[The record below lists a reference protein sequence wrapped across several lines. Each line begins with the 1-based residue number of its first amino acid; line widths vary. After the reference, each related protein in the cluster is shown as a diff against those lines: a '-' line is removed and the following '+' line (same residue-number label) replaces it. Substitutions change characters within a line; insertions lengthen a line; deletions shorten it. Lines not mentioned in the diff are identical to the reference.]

1 MTFTRDL
8 ASVARFHAEPIGEK
22 RSRTPEGYL
31 VCHDVPLARTG
42 FQEYGGWEIEDP
54 AVTPADKYRVE
65 RLDEHVFSPE
75 SVASWHGKAVTNDHP
90 PALLTP
96 ETDALYRRGTMIN
109 PRRGEGVSNDLLLV
123 DMIVTCPQLMRDIEA
138 GKVEVSG
145 GYDCDYFEVT
155 PGHLQQRGII
165 GNHGAIVDQGRCGAR
180 CAIGDEDSHS
190 VPHRAKAHTRRRS
203 MDVLAT
209 LRRALKSGNTQTI
222 DKAAVQA
229 ILDAEEHGQP
239 EHHEGHQ
246 VHIHVGGVGEN
257 AAGREEGPP
266 AKEDPMD
273 AAPEWFKSH
282 HKSAMDRWG
291 KDDEYR
297 KGLDDWRGKVDSF
310 MKGEET
316 HHDTE
321 GAKQIEGEIAEEAP
335 PGTALNDA
343 RGARD
348 SALLADSF
356 QETCAGA
363 EVLAPGISLPT
374 LNRNAPPKSTFEA
387 ICGLRRRALDHAM
400 SSAETR
406 QAVLDCTGGRG
417 IDTKKAS
424 CRDVRTT
431 FRAVVAMRR
440 SVNAGGGRDTRVP
453 NFSNQAP
460 TGVGG
465 IGSITELNAMN
476 AKHYESVRAAN
487 SGRR

>member
-1 MTFTRDL
+1 VIFTRDL
-8 ASVARFHAEPIGEK
+8 ASVAQFHAEPIGEK

-65 RLDEHVFSPE
+65 RLEEHVFSPE
-75 SVASWHGKAVTNDHP
+75 SIASWHGKAVTNDHP

-96 ETDALYRRGTMIN
+96 ETDKLYRVGTMIN
-109 PRRGEGVSNDLLLV
+109 PRRGEGDKKDLLLV
-123 DMIVTCPQLMRDIEA
+123 DMIVTCPQLMQDIDA
-138 GKVEVSG
+138 GKREVSG
-145 GYDCDYFEVT
+145 GYDCDYFEVR
-155 PGHLQQRGII
+155 PGHLQQRGIV
-165 GNHGAIVDQGRCGAR
+165 GNHGAVVEQGRCGVR
-180 CAIGDEDSHS
+180 CAIGDEDQ
-190 VPHRAKAHTRRRS
+190 PRAKAHTRRRS
-203 MDVLAT
+203 MDVLNA
-209 LRRALKSGNTQTI
+209 LRRALKSGNQQTI

-229 ILDAEEHGQP
+229 ILDAEGEEP
-239 EHHEGHQ
+239 TVEGHS
-246 VHIHVGGVGEN
+246 VHIHVGGQGEN
-257 AAGREEGPP
+257 SAGKEEQPP
-266 AKEDPMD
+266 KKEDPMD
-273 AAPEWFKSH
+273 EAPPWFKQH
-282 HKSAMDRWG
+282 HKETSDRWG
-291 KDDEYR
+291 AHDAWTKGMDEWR
-297 KGLDDWRGKVDSF
+297 KGVDTF
-310 MKGEET
+310 MKGE
-316 HHDTE
+316 
-321 GAKQIEGEIAEEAP
+321 GAGAGNHEIEGGELEMEAP

-343 RGARD
+343 KGAKD

-374 LNRNAPPKSTFEA
+374 LNRNAPPKTTFDA

-417 IDTKKAS
+417 IDTKKAT

-440 SVNAGGGRDTRVP
+440 AANAEGNRDTKHTTY
-453 NFSNQAP
+453 AGTP

-465 IGSITELNAMN
+465 ISSLTELNAMN
-476 AKHYESVRAAN
+476 QKHYENVRAAN